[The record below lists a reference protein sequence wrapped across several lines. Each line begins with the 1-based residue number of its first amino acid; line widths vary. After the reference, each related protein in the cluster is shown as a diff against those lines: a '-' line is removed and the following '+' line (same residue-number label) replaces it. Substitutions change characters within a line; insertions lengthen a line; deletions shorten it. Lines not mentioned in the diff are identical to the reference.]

1 MHRFFVPPDCVSG
14 GRVALPQ
21 WAARQI
27 ARTLRLRPGDD
38 IAVLDNSGS
47 EYIARLDAVSA
58 SAADATI
65 IRRIDD
71 GGGEPALRLTVY
83 QGMLKGDRFER
94 VLQLGT
100 ELGASRFAPILC
112 ERTIG
117 RGGGRGGSLG
127 NGGGGAGRSRME
139 RWRRII
145 REAAELSGRRRLPE
159 LADPMPFAAACRG
172 IDEPALLAWECER
185 EVGLRDALLGPAGD
199 AARRAGRLSVIIG
212 SEGGLT
218 DEEAA
223 LAKSLGIP
231 SVSLGP
237 RAMRADTAAA
247 GAVAVILYEL
257 GELG

>member
-1 MHRFFVPPDCVSG
+1 MPPDCVSG

-47 EYIARLDAVSA
+47 EYVARLDAVSA
-58 SAADATI
+58 ASASAAI
-65 IRRIDD
+65 IQRIED

-100 ELGASRFAPILC
+100 ELGASRFAPIAV

-117 RGGGRGGSLG
+117 RGGGRGGASD
-127 NGGGGAGRSRME
+127 SRME

-185 EVGLRDALLGPAGD
+185 EVGLRDALRGRMGD
-199 AARRAGRLSVIIG
+199 DARRAGRLSVIIG

-223 LAKSLGIP
+223 LAKSLGIA